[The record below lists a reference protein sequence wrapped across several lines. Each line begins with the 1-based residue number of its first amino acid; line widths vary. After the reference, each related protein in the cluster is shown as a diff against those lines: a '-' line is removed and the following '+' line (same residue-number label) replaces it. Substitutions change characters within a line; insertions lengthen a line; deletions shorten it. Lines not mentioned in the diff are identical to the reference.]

1 MILKILSYH
10 FDFSQ
15 LTYRRL
21 SVDRFM
27 DNLTIDNN
35 FIDQISPLFIPILSD
50 YQSIFHIQVN
60 VMIVT
65 MIPITTNS
73 MANMKKTI
81 GMKKY
86 SRVSLTIAATVSP
99 SGEVEYVCPT
109 SGPLCDFDH
118 TSYLKK

>member
-1 MILKILSYH
+1 
-10 FDFSQ
+10 
-15 LTYRRL
+15 
-21 SVDRFM
+21 
-27 DNLTIDNN
+27 
-35 FIDQISPLFIPILSD
+35 
-50 YQSIFHIQVN
+50 
-60 VMIVT
+60 MIVT

-99 SGEVEYVCPT
+99 SGKVEYVCPT

-118 TSYLKK
+118 TSYL